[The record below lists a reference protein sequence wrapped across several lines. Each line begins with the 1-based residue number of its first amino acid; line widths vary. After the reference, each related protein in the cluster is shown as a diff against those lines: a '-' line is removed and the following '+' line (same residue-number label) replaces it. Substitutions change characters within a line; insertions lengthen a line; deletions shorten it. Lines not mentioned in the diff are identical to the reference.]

1 LGNTVLYFGQI
12 RVTSTDADGDQIS
25 TTVSGTLVDSTG
37 SKSVTIEV
45 SNDDLEIFNFN
56 TDSSSAL
63 KIEFGT
69 LLDDGVDQTTLT
81 PVEFKPSSSCTA
93 V

>member
-1 LGNTVLYFGQI
+1 VLYFGQV

-25 TTVSGTLVDSTG
+25 TTVNGTLDDAFG
-37 SKSVTIEV
+37 SKSVAIEA
-45 SNDDLEIFNFN
+45 SSDDPDVFNFN

-63 KIEFGT
+63 EIKFSA
-69 LLDDGVDQTTLT
+69 LLDDGVDQTTLS
-81 PVEFKPSSSCTA
+81 PVRFKPSSSCSS